1 MARQF
6 MSVYAIKCDKL
17 SGKLLLCSDGASLTR
32 LDFVDSQGLRDL
44 GIDSSVYSRKSK
56 LDSRV
61 ILGESKLDSSIDSR
75 DLPIFTQTKEWLDLY
90 FNGEIPRF
98 APQIAFPNN
107 ASAFALRVWEILQGV
122 PYGKTTTY
130 GAIAKQ
136 IAREFGI
143 AKMSAQA
150 VGGAVG
156 RNPIS
161 IIIPCHRV
169 VGANDNL
176 TGYAGGLENKIALL
190 QIEGIA
196 TNRLKMPKI

>member
-17 SGKLLLCSDGASLTR
+17 SGKLLLCSDGACLTR
-32 LDFVDSQGLRDL
+32 LEFIDSRGLRDL
-44 GIDSSVYSRKSK
+44 GIDSSVDSRKSK
-56 LDSRV
+56 LDSSV
-61 ILGESKLDSSIDSR
+61 ILGESKLDSGIDSS

-98 APQIAFPNN
+98 APQIAFPSN
-107 ASAFALRVWEILQGV
+107 ASAFALRVWEILQSI

-169 VGANDNL
+169 IGANGNL

-190 QIEGIA
+190 KIEGIA
-196 TNRLKMPKI
+196 TNRLKMPKM